1 MSTFTSSGLVK
12 WLLHDPE
19 GMVLGGR
26 TVPHS
31 EEALTPSV
39 THKEQ
44 LAASP
49 AHTLDPTLG
58 SSVKVS
64 WLCQPTGHIKGERMT
79 LKRLHRPVL
88 VNCQCFST

>member
-1 MSTFTSSGLVK
+1 MSTFVSSGLVK

-26 TVPHS
+26 TVSHS
-31 EEALTPSV
+31 EEALTLSV

-44 LAASP
+44 LVASP

-64 WLCQPTGHIKGERMT
+64 WLCQPTGHIRERE
-79 LKRLHRPVL
+79 
-88 VNCQCFST
+88 